1 VIWGCDEKTRIN
13 YKIIYLKKSTT
24 KRGPSW
30 RPGPSSLIPSV
41 LLLLVEIGALEVALV
56 HEIHRLA
63 GIGSFQVLAL
73 VNYP

>member
-1 VIWGCDEKTRIN
+1 VVPR
-13 YKIIYLKKSTT
+13 
-24 KRGPSW
+24 
-30 RPGPSSLIPSV
+30 RPGPSSLLPSV
-41 LLLLVEIGALEVALV
+41 LLLVEIGALEVALV

>member
-13 YKIIYLKKSTT
+13 YKIIYFKKIYNKTWSLMAPRT
-24 KRGPSW
+24 
-30 RPGPSSLIPSV
+30 SSLISSV